1 MITPLTIASMIK
13 RGQGY
18 LPRGDA
24 AWHHVHVHDL
34 SDLFIRLIRA
44 AAKGGGKAT
53 WNEEGYYLA
62 ESERMGWPEY
72 CRAAHARIAQAGYI
86 SRNDEGVPVWDI
98 HEAVEQVGGLAGI
111 FYSTSLGASI
121 RARKLL
127 GWDPKGKSVVDD
139 MVDVIALEAKAL
151 GKLPQE

>member
-1 MITPLTIASMIK
+1 MITPLTVASMIK
-13 RGQGY
+13 RGKGY
-18 LPRGDA
+18 LPTGDA

-44 AAKGGGKAT
+44 AAEGGGKAT

-86 SRNDEGVPVWDI
+86 SPNDEEVPVWDMQ
-98 HEAVEQVGGLAGI
+98 EAVEQVGGLAGI
-111 FYSTSLGASI
+111 FYSTSLGESI

-127 GWDPKGKSVVDD
+127 GWEPKGKSVVDD

-151 GKLPQE
+151 GK

>member
-1 MITPLTIASMIK
+1 MITPLTVVSMIK
-13 RGQGY
+13 RGKGY
-18 LPRGDA
+18 LPTGDA

-44 AAKGGGKAT
+44 VAEGGGKAT
-53 WNEEGYYLA
+53 WNQEGYYLA
-62 ESERMGWPEY
+62 ESERMGWGDY
-72 CRAAHARIAQAGYI
+72 CKAALARVAEAGYI
-86 SRNDEGVPVWDI
+86 SPNDEEVPVWDMQ
-98 HEAVEQVGGLAGI
+98 EAVEQVGGLAGI

-127 GWDPKGKSVVDD
+127 GWEPKGKSVVDD

-151 GKLPQE
+151 GK